1 MSQFLVPRRQ
11 DRVPLDEKRRRF
23 AQRPTAQSARHSQ
36 GATTSVTSSWLFR
49 RRRISTVASKSSP
62 TSTDTSLAR
71 PATGLPTAQGHI
83 SRESRARPLRHQR
96 KRVPSTSRLSYRTRT
111 SDPIEPSARSCR
123 LTCVKQQSRSVPTAR
138 AQRRHDLSRQQTARR
153 LEAQV
158 AIGADS
164 TAVRCAGVLPAMSNH
179 TWVGATS
186 VNFAFP
192 ARARVRADIER
203 AAAPDDI
210 RQ

>member
-49 RRRISTVASKSSP
+49 RRRFSTVASKSSP

-83 SRESRARPLRHQR
+83 SDSCAPGGAYPERMKRASSRRPYGHDVRQA
-96 KRVPSTSRLSYRTRT
+96 VPHGK
-111 SDPIEPSARSCR
+111 PSVMAPE
-123 LTCVKQQSRSVPTAR
+123 Q
-138 AQRRHDLSRQQTARR
+138 
-153 LEAQV
+153 
-158 AIGADS
+158 
-164 TAVRCAGVLPAMSNH
+164 
-179 TWVGATS
+179 
-186 VNFAFP
+186 AFSS
-192 ARARVRADIER
+192 
-203 AAAPDDI
+203 
-210 RQ
+210 